1 MKQKGFE
8 KYLGTSYEGYE
19 KVVTRLLMTIEA
31 RRNQQGGGQSVRK
44 WATGSGMRRSTE
56 LKGLVSFIN

>member
-31 RRNQQGGGQSVRK
+31 RRNQQGGG
-44 WATGSGMRRSTE
+44 
-56 LKGLVSFIN
+56 